1 MPFPGMIW
9 YPHNFHF
16 TKGHFKHPEVKD
28 CLWYFL
34 SVGHLEVKCCW
45 RLALTVVLVSLW
57 ESSPFAKCWVYPIT
71 PSRCQLCSFL
81 HYQTKERGLVRIVV
95 WLIYFLPVQ
104 CSFYNRTKMGRRA
117 SSLHMM
123 SLLYIPSGFLINNS
137 ILQIMLQLNKSRVA
151 RDALLFGYLSSNSE
165 NYGCTSP
172 TVQTPLISSW
182 CTGLEV
188 NFSTHIFLS
197 HTFQAF

>member
-123 SLLYIPSGFLINNS
+123 SLLYIPSGFLIDLCPLVFPIWWKTS
-137 ILQIMLQLNKSRVA
+137 LKICPYDSPDLLSVCYV
-151 RDALLFGYLSSNSE
+151 LLFISSFVNSNSLYPPFSE
-165 NYGCTSP
+165 YG
-172 TVQTPLISSW
+172 
-182 CTGLEV
+182 
-188 NFSTHIFLS
+188 
-197 HTFQAF
+197 